1 MDKKFE
7 LFDLENNKYFQE
19 LNQKYDSKNEQIF
32 KLFEE
37 HNILINNL
45 NLKLEKI
52 KNNIELESK
61 KKFNHLTEKIEKSI
75 VQLGESNIALNNE
88 SHIDNNITGI
98 NNINNK
104 INNQAIKF
112 ENFEKEI
119 KFEIN
124 KIYELISNNNKK
136 INLIENKAKDEEIE
150 ENNKK
155 QNISKNNEELDKNQK
170 IFTFE
175 NNKNNTNNEN
185 QTKRSQKNSKKSST
199 NNDIPSIESLLLQ
212 DND

>member
-155 QNISKNNEELDKNQK
+155 QNISKNNEEPDKNQK
-170 IFTFE
+170 IFAFE